1 MEPKPFPIFRAS
13 VFSLLIGAG
22 LASCGGSSNGNG
34 ETGESLVGKVYN
46 VIIQTGNLPEA
57 AQTAL
62 AETGV
67 GGFVMNPSSVMTATL
82 TSSTGNISNGG
93 YTSYFYQKT
102 GTDTASLKIYY
113 TVKKRTN
120 LLGQGGLVQNSYNIH
135 LTWNELKYG
144 NKGTHA
150 EGDCIINIPQA
161 AQEFG
166 NVLPAVPNP
175 FANNAAVSPS
185 TITISDATS
194 VSSN

>member
-1 MEPKPFPIFRAS
+1 M
-13 VFSLLIGAG
+13 LIGAG
-22 LASCGGSSNGNG
+22 LSSCGGSSSGNG

-46 VIIQTGNLPEA
+46 VIIQTGNLSNA

-67 GGFVMNPSSVMTATL
+67 GGFVMTPASVMTGTL
-82 TSSTGNISNGG
+82 TSSTGSISNGG
-93 YTSYFYQKT
+93 YTSYVYQKT

-113 TVKKRTN
+113 TVKKRTD
-120 LLGQGGLVQNSYNIH
+120 LLGNGGLVQNSYNIH

-150 EGDCIINIPQA
+150 EGNCIINIPQA

-166 NVLPAVPNP
+166 NAAQANP
-175 FANNAAVSPS
+175 FANNAAVAPS
-185 TITISDATS
+185 TITISDSNS

>member
-1 MEPKPFPIFRAS
+1 MEPKSFPILRAS
-13 VFSLLIGAG
+13 VFSMLIGAG
-22 LASCGGSSNGNG
+22 LSSCGGSSSGNG
-34 ETGESLVGKVYN
+34 QTGESLVGKVYN

-67 GGFVMNPSSVMTATL
+67 GGFVMNPSSVMTGTL

-102 GTDTASLKIYY
+102 GEDTASLKIYY
-113 TVKKRTN
+113 TVKKRTD
-120 LLGQGGLVQNSYNIH
+120 LLGNGGLVQNSYNIH
-135 LTWNELKYG
+135 LTWNELKYS

-161 AQEFG
+161 AAEF
-166 NVLPAVPNP
+166 VAAPNP
-175 FANNAAVSPS
+175 FANNAAVAPS
-185 TITISDATS
+185 TITITDANS
-194 VSSN
+194 VTAN

>member
-22 LASCGGSSNGNG
+22 LASCGGGSSNG

-46 VIIQTGNLPEA
+46 VVIQTGNLPEA

-62 AETGV
+62 AETGT
-67 GGFVMNPSSVMTATL
+67 GGFVMNPSSVMTGTL
-82 TSSTGNISNGG
+82 TSSTGSISNGG
-93 YTSYFYQKT
+93 YMSYYYQKT
-102 GTDTASLKIYY
+102 GTDTASLKLYY
-113 TVKKRTN
+113 TVKKRTD
-120 LLGQGGLVQNSYNIH
+120 LLGNGGVVQNSYNIH
-135 LTWNELKYG
+135 LTWNELKYS

-166 NVLPAVPNP
+166 NANP
-175 FANNAAVSPS
+175 FANNAAVAPS
-185 TITISDATS
+185 TITISDANS

>member
-13 VFSLLIGAG
+13 VFSLLVGAG
-22 LASCGGSSNGNG
+22 LASCGSSSNGNG

-113 TVKKRTN
+113 TVKKRTD
-120 LLGQGGLVQNSYNIH
+120 LLGNGGLVQNSYNIH

>member
-1 MEPKPFPIFRAS
+1 MEPKSFPIFRTS
-13 VFSLLIGAG
+13 FYSLLIGAG
-22 LASCGGSSNGNG
+22 LASCGGSGNSG

-46 VIIQTGNLPEA
+46 IVIQTGNLPEA

-62 AETGV
+62 AETGI
-67 GGFVMNPSSVMTATL
+67 GGFVMTPSSVMTGTL

-93 YTSYFYQKT
+93 YISYYYQKT
-102 GTDTASLKIYY
+102 GTDTASLKLYY

-120 LLGQGGLVQNSYNIH
+120 LLGVGGLVQNSYNMH

-144 NKGTHA
+144 NNGTHA

-161 AQEFG
+161 AVEF
-166 NVLPAVPNP
+166 PHAVPPQANP

-185 TITISDATS
+185 TITISDANS
-194 VSSN
+194 VAPTN

>member
-46 VIIQTGNLPEA
+46 VVIQTGNLPMD

-67 GGFVMNPSSVMTATL
+67 GGFVMNPSSVMTGTL
-82 TSSTGNISNGG
+82 TSSTGSISNGG

-102 GTDTASLKIYY
+102 GTDTASLKLFY

-120 LLGQGGLVQNSYNIH
+120 LLGDGGLVQNSYNIH
-135 LTWNELKYG
+135 LTWNELKYS

-161 AQEFG
+161 AREFG
-166 NVLPAVPNP
+166 NAIPARANP

-185 TITISDATS
+185 SITISDATS
-194 VSSN
+194 VSTN